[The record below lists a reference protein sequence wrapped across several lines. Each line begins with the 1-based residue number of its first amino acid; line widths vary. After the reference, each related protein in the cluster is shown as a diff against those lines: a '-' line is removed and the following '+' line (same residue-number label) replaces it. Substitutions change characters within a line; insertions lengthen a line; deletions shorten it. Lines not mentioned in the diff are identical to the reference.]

1 MYFSSASYS
10 PAFSEEFENC
20 EEELKKLYTLY
31 LMHIRCLDALRAQGI
46 TNDKNAITRE
56 PIKQASATEAPS
68 LILLPYGIAD
78 SSDELSEDDENDD
91 LNLNPIRESTEAVHE
106 NQMHGNGNKAN
117 QKLRIKTGG
126 KATYILYSF
135 QVTNLFIF
143 KLNARNAVLLVT

>member
-1 MYFSSASYS
+1 
-10 PAFSEEFENC
+10 
-20 EEELKKLYTLY
+20 
-31 LMHIRCLDALRAQGI
+31 MHIRCLDALRAQGI
-46 TNDKNAITRE
+46 NNDKNTMTRE

-106 NQMHGNGNKAN
+106 SQLLGNGSKTN

-126 KATYILYSF
+126 RATSTL
-135 QVTNLFIF
+135 
-143 KLNARNAVLLVT
+143 